1 MDQVQRSQ
9 GDVDAADTD
18 KVRRQFRADAQT
30 IKTRTNCSRCDRGNW
45 PGDGVQV
52 QEVLADK

>member
-1 MDQVQRSQ
+1 MIHFHPGLSGPGSKESGNQ

-30 IKTRTNCSRCDRGNW
+30 IKTRTNCSRKVREIE
-45 PGDGVQV
+45 P
-52 QEVLADK
+52 